1 MRVVGDVGWWLHS
14 AGVDKLPILNGHG
27 GNVAPLTCAART
39 LEHDLALS
47 TKVMTWAYPAGIL
60 EDVLQDVPEAPEYT
74 HGGIAETSLRLSL
87 PIIVVDNGGYG
98 EIRAQMIGRD
108 ITPKGRTR
116 MTVLPL
122 RRSVGLSAATA
133 SSRVATVP
141 VCVRSRP
148 SRTRSTIC
156 TS

>member
-47 TKVMTWAYPAGIL
+47 T
-60 EDVLQDVPEAPEYT
+60 
-74 HGGIAETSLRLSL
+74 
-87 PIIVVDNGGYG
+87 GGYG

-108 ITPKGRTR
+108 ITPKASTSASPACQHSPSR
-116 MTVLPL
+116 LA
-122 RRSVGLSAATA
+122 RSV
-133 SSRVATVP
+133 
-141 VCVRSRP
+141 
-148 SRTRSTIC
+148 
-156 TS
+156 